1 VKKAKGDLDGAIAD
15 YTKAIELKPDSA
27 LAYYNRSDAKQ
38 AKGDLDGANA
48 DHTKATEIDSRSD
61 QTSPQTPTNLSA
73 HTGTGPKTGGP
84 QPAGG
89 KWTYEI
95 GEDKLT
101 GALYGIFSLEAD
113 ERITDGIGS
122 ASPSFVIMCGGP
134 LDSPHWLNSKM
145 LSPVV
150 LRMPDTKSPFGA
162 PQQAVYL
169 RADNKIHLH
178 FWNMAEDFRTF
189 FVDKGAT
196 KELLNSRTARIQ
208 FRDASGDT
216 QVAIFSPSGLN
227 RDGLVKACGS
237 VFK

>member
-1 VKKAKGDLDGAIAD
+1 MKKLIAGSVLILVV
-15 YTKAIELKPDSA
+15 ALPAADSTA
-27 LAYYNRSDAKQ
+27 RYQATLAA
-38 AKGDLDGANA
+38 A
-48 DHTKATEIDSRSD
+48 E
-61 QTSPQTPTNLSA
+61 P
-73 HTGTGPKTGGP
+73 TGTKTGGP

-113 ERITDGIGS
+113 EPIADGIGS
-122 ASPSFVIMCGGP
+122 GLPSFVIMCGGRA
-134 LDSPHWLNSKM
+134 DSPHWLNSKV

-150 LRMPDTKSPFGA
+150 LGMPDQQSPLGA
-162 PQQAVYL
+162 PQQIVYL
-169 RADNKIHLH
+169 RADNKIHVH
-178 FWNMAEDFRTF
+178 FWNMAEDFRMF

-196 KELLNSRTARIQ
+196 KELLNSSIARIQ
-208 FRDASGDT
+208 FRDAGGHK

-227 RDGLVKACGS
+227 RDGLVKACGP